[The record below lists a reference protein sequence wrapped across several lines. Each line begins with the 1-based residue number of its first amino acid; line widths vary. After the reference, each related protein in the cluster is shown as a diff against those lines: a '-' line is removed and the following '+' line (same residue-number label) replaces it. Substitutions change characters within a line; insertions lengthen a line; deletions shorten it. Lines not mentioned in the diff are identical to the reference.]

1 MFVLK
6 SKYDKVVAENVRLQ
20 RQQSIMQQINADEV
34 RRLEAKIKA
43 LELTQQLAGNSKSNA
58 NAMAR
63 TANDYS
69 LFDIV
74 SSPARAKPKAD
85 SIPAKQVSSRS
96 RGHTQ
101 HNDHND
107 HTDYDDSYSR
117 TSSYR
122 SSDSPTSCNIDAYH
136 SDNSSS
142 SSGSSGVCD

>member
-20 RQQSIMQQINADEV
+20 RQQSIMQQNHADEV

-69 LFDIV
+69 LFDII

-96 RGHTQ
+96 RGPTQ
-101 HNDHND
+101 RKD
-107 HTDYDDSYSR
+107 HTDDDDSYNR

-122 SSDSPTSCNIDAYH
+122 SSDSPTSCNTDSP

-142 SSGSSGVCD
+142 SSGSSGGCD